1 VTTHHIDP
9 GSPWQNAYG
18 ESFNEKLRTECL
30 NLELLETVE
39 EARVVPGGLAAAVQ
53 SHPAAFQR
61 GLRDAG
67 RVRGEGLQAG
77 SGEGL
82 DMRKPAPPGSG
93 VGPGAFGVAGRG
105 RRPIR
110 AGLRGGRSKKLGL
123 GLLMNRAILP

>member
-61 GLRDAG
+61 GLRDAA
-67 RVRGEGLQAG
+67 V
-77 SGEGL
+77 
-82 DMRKPAPPGSG
+82 K
-93 VGPGAFGVAGRG
+93 V
-105 RRPIR
+105 
-110 AGLRGGRSKKLGL
+110 
-123 GLLMNRAILP
+123 